1 MNRINLTVDTMAFVE
16 RYQVFEK
23 LKAPDPILAALQSL
37 HGHNIKVLGPE
48 ARAKCVNIVAYWRTH
63 AKPGKVL
70 AALKSRHYVQ
80 TLGNWRP
87 PASARAN

>member
-1 MNRINLTVDTMAFVE
+1 MNYIKLEIDMMAFIE
-16 RYQVFEK
+16 RHNVFEK

-48 ARAKCVNIVAYWRTH
+48 ARAKCVNLVAYWRTR

-70 AALKSRHYVQ
+70 AALKSRQYVQ
-80 TLGNWRP
+80 DLSDWRP
-87 PASARAN
+87 PPSARAN